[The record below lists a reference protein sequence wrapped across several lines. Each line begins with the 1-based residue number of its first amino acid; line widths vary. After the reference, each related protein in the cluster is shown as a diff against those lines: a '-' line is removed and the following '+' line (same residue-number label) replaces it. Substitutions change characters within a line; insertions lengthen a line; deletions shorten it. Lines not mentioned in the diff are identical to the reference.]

1 MGFRTVTG
9 SRPAHSGWSGFTLIE
24 LLVVI
29 SIIATLLTI
38 AMPRYFQ
45 SLERS
50 RETVLRHDLAVMRDA
65 IDKFRADRGT
75 YPETLDALVDAGYIR
90 RVPEDPMTKSTETW
104 ISEMSDDP
112 DATGVR
118 DVRSGAE
125 GVGKA
130 GMPYEEW

>member
-1 MGFRTVTG
+1 VIGKSQRSPG
-9 SRPAHSGWSGFTLIE
+9 IRGFTLIE

-50 RETVLRHDLAVMRDA
+50 KETVLREDLAVMRDA
-65 IDKFRADRGT
+65 IDKYKADLGV
-75 YPETLDALVDAGYIR
+75 YPETLLVLAEKGYIR
-90 RVPEDPMTKSTETW
+90 KVPQDPFTKSAETW
-104 ISEMSDDP
+104 VLEQSDDP
-112 DATGVR
+112 ESAGIR

-125 GVGKA
+125 GA
-130 GMPYEEW
+130 GISGTPFEEF